1 MRLRFSIRLQLLVLS
16 LFFFAIPYL
25 GYNYVWELE
34 QYLRTGQEQTMIGT
48 ARAVATA
55 LHERPAL
62 FDSESAY
69 LKDVRPGTDLYA
81 PPIPYPIQLDG
92 ELNDWQQVDD
102 LLTHYGANE
111 IVERFTSAQ
120 TNDGTQSAASENKGT
135 ASENKDAAS
144 EGNET
149 SLSFEHMVGRYDQFL
164 YAMFNVTDD
173 TLLWRQANSLSVERG
188 DHLLI
193 GMQTPAGDL
202 ARYVVAPYESGWV
215 NAFKLAESGATNRA
229 VENALSIQGRW
240 QETAA
245 GYNIELRFPLSMTSG
260 ALAFAIVDVDDPV
273 TRQKRYAIGTANTNN
288 IDELGT
294 VVTPSPEIE
303 RILAGLKYADSRVW
317 VIDNHKRVLA
327 RAGDIQ
333 TASGLNT
340 AKREASENLIWR
352 WVETHWLLP
361 LYYHILTKPP
371 ADFVDELED
380 AYALAGR
387 DIGLALNGQ
396 PDSLWRLTPDNK
408 AVVVSAAYPI
418 FIEGAVMG
426 AVVVEQ
432 TTNGIRTL
440 RNRALEQLFHVILAV
455 MILGTLGLLLFAS
468 RISNRIRRLRDNTE
482 AIIDANGK
490 IVGKLPIAKEGD
502 EIGDL
507 SRAFS
512 DVLSRLQQYNSYLEN
527 MASRL
532 SHELRTPIAVV
543 KSSLDALSQVS
554 VQASASTSA
563 SQEAQANA
571 VVQNSAQQDI
581 FVQRAQ
587 SGISRLSSI
596 LNAMSEA
603 TRLEQAIAQED
614 VTTFNMIDV
623 IKGCVGGYQHAYTD
637 RQFALSCPPDAAML
651 KGAPDLIAQMFDKI
665 ISNAVDFSQPDNIID
680 VAVYAKDKRII
691 LTVSNPGPLLPE
703 GMKQQLVQSMVSV
716 RPEGEAQQ
724 SESSP
729 HLGLGLYIADIIIA
743 FHKGSLS
750 LSNKEDRSGVL
761 VTATFPIA

>member
-111 IVERFTSAQ
+111 IVERFTNLH
-120 TNDGTQSAASENKGT
+120 TNDENQGAASVNKGT
-135 ASENKDAAS
+135 DKAI
-144 EGNET
+144 

-164 YAMFNVTDD
+164 YAMFNVSDD
-173 TLLWRQANSLSVERG
+173 ALLWRQANSLSVERG

-193 GMQTPAGDL
+193 GMQTPAGHL

-215 NAFKLAESGATNRA
+215 NAFKLAESGTTNRA
-229 VENALSIQGRW
+229 VENALIIQGRW
-240 QETAA
+240 QETAT

-340 AKREASENLIWR
+340 AKREASENPVWR

-455 MILGTLGLLLFAS
+455 MLLGTLGLLLFAS

-512 DVLSRLQQYNSYLEN
+512 DVLLRLQQYNSYLEN

-554 VQASASTSA
+554 
-563 SQEAQANA
+563 AQANT
-571 VVQNSAQQDI
+571 QQDV

-603 TRLEQAIAQED
+603 TRLEQAIAQEE

-637 RQFALSCPPDAAML
+637 RQFSLSCSQDTAML

-665 ISNAVDFSQPDNIID
+665 ISNAVDFSQPDDIID
-680 VAVYAKDKRII
+680 VAVYTKDKRIV

-703 GMKQQLVQSMVSV
+703 GMKKQLVQSMVSV
-716 RPEGEAQQ
+716 RPESEAAQ
-724 SESSP
+724 SAGSP
-729 HLGLGLYIADIIIA
+729 HLGLGLYIADIIVA
-743 FHKGSLS
+743 FHQGTLALANRDDK
-750 LSNKEDRSGVL
+750 RGVI
-761 VTATFPIA
+761 VSVNFPKI

>member
-111 IVERFTSAQ
+111 IVERFTSVQ
-120 TNDGTQSAASENKGT
+120 TNDGTKSA

-144 EGNET
+144 EGKQT

-173 TLLWRQANSLSVERG
+173 TLLWRQENSLSVERG

-490 IVGKLPIAKEGD
+490 IVGKLPVAKEGD

-512 DVLSRLQQYNSYLEN
+512 DVLLRLQQYNSYLEN

-554 VQASASTSA
+554 VQAHTSA
-563 SQEAQANA
+563 SLEEQANTVA
-571 VVQNSAQQDI
+571 QNSAQQEV

-637 RQFALSCPPDAAML
+637 RQFALSYSPDVAML

-716 RPEGEAQQ
+716 RPESETAQ
-724 SESSP
+724 SAGSP
-729 HLGLGLYIADIIIA
+729 HLGLGLYIADIIVA
-743 FHKGSLS
+743 FHQGTLTLANRDDK
-750 LSNKEDRSGVL
+750 SGVIVSVNL
-761 VTATFPIA
+761 PKI

>member
-1 MRLRFSIRLQLLVLS
+1 VLS

-111 IVERFTSAQ
+111 IVERFTNLH
-120 TNDGTQSAASENKGT
+120 TNDENQGAASVNKGT
-135 ASENKDAAS
+135 DKAI
-144 EGNET
+144 

-164 YAMFNVTDD
+164 YAMFNVSDD
-173 TLLWRQANSLSVERG
+173 ALLWRQANSLSVERG

-193 GMQTPAGDL
+193 GMQTPAGQL

-215 NAFKLAESGATNRA
+215 NAFKLAESGTTNRA

-240 QETAA
+240 QETAT

-340 AKREASENLIWR
+340 AKREASENPVWR

-455 MILGTLGLLLFAS
+455 MLLGTLGLLLFAS

-512 DVLSRLQQYNSYLEN
+512 DVLLRLQQYNSYLEN

-554 VQASASTSA
+554 
-563 SQEAQANA
+563 AQANT
-571 VVQNSAQQDI
+571 QQDV

-603 TRLEQAIAQED
+603 TRLEQAIAQEE

-637 RQFALSCPPDAAML
+637 RQFSLSCSQDTAML

-665 ISNAVDFSQPDNIID
+665 ISNAVDFSQPDDIID
-680 VAVYAKDKRII
+680 VAVYTKDKRIV

-703 GMKQQLVQSMVSV
+703 GMKKRVS
-716 RPEGEAQQ
+716 
-724 SESSP
+724 
-729 HLGLGLYIADIIIA
+729 GLNG
-743 FHKGSLS
+743 
-750 LSNKEDRSGVL
+750 
-761 VTATFPIA
+761 

>member
-111 IVERFTSAQ
+111 IVERFTNLH
-120 TNDGTQSAASENKGT
+120 TNDENQGAASVNKGT
-135 ASENKDAAS
+135 DKAI
-144 EGNET
+144 

-164 YAMFNVTDD
+164 YAMFNVSDD
-173 TLLWRQANSLSVERG
+173 ALLWRQANSLSVERG

-193 GMQTPAGDL
+193 GMQTPAGQL

-215 NAFKLAESGATNRA
+215 NAFKLAESGTTNRA

-240 QETAA
+240 QETAT

-333 TASGLNT
+333 TASGPNT
-340 AKREASENLIWR
+340 AKREASENPVWR

-455 MILGTLGLLLFAS
+455 MLLGTLGLLLFAS

-512 DVLSRLQQYNSYLEN
+512 DVLLRLQQYNSYLEN

-554 VQASASTSA
+554 
-563 SQEAQANA
+563 AQANT
-571 VVQNSAQQDI
+571 QQDV

-603 TRLEQAIAQED
+603 TRLEQAIAQEE

-637 RQFALSCPPDAAML
+637 RQFSLSCSQDTAML

-665 ISNAVDFSQPDNIID
+665 ISNAVDFSQPDDIID
-680 VAVYAKDKRII
+680 VAVYTKDKRII

-703 GMKQQLVQSMVSV
+703 GMKKQLVQSMVSV
-716 RPEGEAQQ
+716 RPESEAQ
-724 SESSP
+724 SAGSP
-729 HLGLGLYIADIIIA
+729 HLGLGLYIADIIVA
-743 FHKGSLS
+743 FHQGTLTLANRDDK
-750 LSNKEDRSGVL
+750 RGVI
-761 VTATFPIA
+761 VSVNFPKI